1 MQKNRQK
8 LLSCEFLHLSTTN
21 FCPMSIEILTTRILN
36 KISGIDKRRRDFIIH
51 LFTLW
56 LSIRGRYNYINLAR
70 YGKYRE
76 ETYRNNSGRS
86 FPFLAFNRKLV
97 QAYLSTD
104 YMIAFDPAH
113 VSKSGKHTAG
123 TGYYYSGC
131 AGREKWGLEF
141 GGIAAIDLQDK
152 TALHLEAVQTLHD
165 PEQESILEYYA
176 NQIISRAGELKKVS
190 SLVAVDAYFS
200 RAPFINA
207 LVKKDFQVV
216 TRLRKDIVMRYL
228 YHGPKQKGRGRPKK
242 YVGKIV
248 PGVLDEEQFSVCAAC
263 ENGSWIAYEAVVNV
277 RCWKRQVRV
286 VIEHT
291 LNETGDVKSYK
302 IYACT
307 DTDIS
312 GGEIKHTYNSRF
324 QIEFLYRDAK
334 QFVGLN
340 HCQARSKEK
349 LHFHINTALTMVSL
363 SKAAFHL
370 SLPIEK
376 RKAFSMA
383 DIKNAH
389 ANELIFDRIISWC
402 NIDLHQDLIKNARSK
417 IRAFGKR
424 AA

>member
-1 MQKNRQK
+1 
-8 LLSCEFLHLSTTN
+8 
-21 FCPMSIEILTTRILN
+21 MSIKILTEQILD

-56 LSIRGRYNYINLAR
+56 LSIRGRYNYTNLAR
-70 YGKYRE
+70 YGKYGE
-76 ETYRNNSGRS
+76 DTYRNNSSRS
-86 FPFLAFNRKLV
+86 FPFLEFNRKLV
-97 QAYLSTD
+97 QEYLSTD
-104 YMIAFDPAH
+104 CMIAFDPTY

-123 TGYYYSGC
+123 AGYYYSGC

-165 PEQESILEYYA
+165 PKKGSILEYYA
-176 NQIISRAGELKKVS
+176 DQIISRAGELKKVS

-200 RAPFINA
+200 RAPFIDA
-207 LVKKDFQVV
+207 LVEENFHVV

-228 YHGPKQKGRGRPKK
+228 YHGPKRKGRGRPKK
-242 YVGKIV
+242 YAGKIN
-248 PGVLDEEQFSVCAAC
+248 PKELDEEQFTMCAIC
-263 ENGSWIAYEAVVNV
+263 ENGSWIAYEAVVDI
-277 RCWKRQVRV
+277 RSWKREVRV

-291 LNETGDVKSYK
+291 LDEKGEVKSYK

-307 DTDIS
+307 DTNMS
-312 GGEIKHTYNSRF
+312 GGEIKHAYNSRF

-334 QFVGLN
+334 QFLGLN
-340 HCQARSKEK
+340 HCQARSEEK
-349 LHFHINTALTMVSL
+349 LYFHMNTALTMVSL

-370 SLPIEK
+370 SLPREE

-389 ANELIFDRIISWC
+389 ANELIFNHIISWC
-402 NIDLHQDLIKNARSK
+402 NIDLHSDLIKTARSK
-417 IRAFGKR
+417 IRTFGKR